1 MKTKS
6 AEIWV
11 RDGKQYVM
19 LSLEAYGRLV
29 EQAEDA
35 GLSRL
40 LKASKKRQ
48 RASPTISLDE
58 LKSELGIAVRNKRKA
73 S

>member
-1 MKTKS
+1 MKTKP
-6 AEIWV
+6 AEIWM

-19 LSLEAYGRLV
+19 LSLETYGRLV

-48 RASPTISLDE
+48 RSSPAVTLDE
-58 LKSELGIAVRNKRKA
+58 LKREMGIVTRKRKA